1 MLCVRVKELKT
12 PRRDAPVPLMYN
24 VRLVPVRQVCKF
36 LKFLMA
42 LSPYLRKIYVARNYY
57 PQPINFDIPYFEE
70 CESRKGRSREIRK
83 EDLMPEL
90 LSQVAETV
98 FNDRDANIY

>member
-57 PQPINFDIPYFEE
+57 PQPINFEE